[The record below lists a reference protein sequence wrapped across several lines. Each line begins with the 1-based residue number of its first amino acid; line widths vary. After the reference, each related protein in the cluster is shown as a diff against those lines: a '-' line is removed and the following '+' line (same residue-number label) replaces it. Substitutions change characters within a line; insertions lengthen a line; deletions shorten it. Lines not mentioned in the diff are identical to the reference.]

1 MRNRRD
7 KYARAGTQ
15 SLLPTPITKHSIYNG
30 VQIYHDFLR
39 EKFCFFSP
47 TKRRQEVPDTN
58 LGQIYPKIDYMFPN
72 YTKSTLLNGILAYWS
87 FNQTLSDST
96 PNGFNLT
103 AVNTTYTSG
112 IISSGLNFALGSN
125 GYANNLSISAGQSW
139 SISCWN
145 NISSFIVGT
154 SQAIWGTGAV
164 PNTPQ
169 TGDCTLYLN
178 SNLIRV
184 YNGIGGQTDII
195 TTFVPQLNTWNH
207 YVVTAS
213 PDAMLL
219 YINNS
224 LAGTMAL
231 PADNSFTG
239 LSFCDFL
246 GEGSLGNYP
255 IDGSVDEVGVWNRP
269 LTATEISSLYNSGAA
284 KTYPFS

>member
-15 SLLPTPITKHSIYNG
+15 LLLPEPLEKHSIYKG
-30 VQIYHDFLR
+30 VQIYHDILR
-39 EKFCFFSP
+39 EKYCFFSP
-47 TKRRQEVPDTN
+47 NKRRQEVWDTN
-58 LGQIYPKIDYMFPN
+58 LGQLYPKIDYMFPN

-145 NISSFIVGT
+145 NLSSFILGNE
-154 SQAIWGTGAV
+154 QAIWGTGTI
-164 PNTPQ
+164 NTAPQ
-169 TGDCTLYLN
+169 TGDCTLYVN
-178 SNLIRV
+178 NNLIRV
-184 YNGIGGQTDII
+184 YNGASGQTDII

-239 LSFCDFL
+239 LSFSDFL

-269 LTATEISSLYNSGAA
+269 LTVAEINTLYNAGAA
-284 KTYPFS
+284 KTYPF